1 MRQHTQREDTTVPMK
16 SSSVIEPRDERTAPT
31 YTISEASHYLLIPV
45 ATLRSWTV
53 GRYYPVQDGRRRFYP
68 VISVGQTTP
77 VLLSC
82 DNLIEAHVLDAI
94 RRVYGIQLPKVRSA
108 ISYLKREFGSKHP
121 LIEQRM
127 ETNGKDLFVR
137 RFGQLV
143 GASQGGQLAIPG
155 LMEAYLRRIERDEQ
169 GFASRLFPFTRKR
182 QLDEPKVVVIDPLIS
197 FGRPVLVGT
206 GVRTSI
212 VAERYK
218 AGESIQELA
227 EDYGRRQL
235 DIEEAIRCELAV
247 EAA

>member
-1 MRQHTQREDTTVPMK
+1 MPVK
-16 SSSVIEPRDERTAPT
+16 SPPAIEPRDERTIPT
-31 YTISEASHYLLIPV
+31 YTISEASHYLLIPL

-53 GRYYPVQDGRRRFYP
+53 GRFYPVQEGRRHFSP
-68 VISVGQTTP
+68 VISVGQTSP
-77 VLLSC
+77 VLLSFE
-82 DNLIEAHVLDAI
+82 NLIEAHVLDAI
-94 RRVYGIQLPKVRSA
+94 RREYSIPLPKVRSA
-108 ISYLKREFGSKHP
+108 ISYLKKEFGSKHP

-127 ETNGKDLFVR
+127 ETDGRDLFVR
-137 RFGQLV
+137 HFGQLV
-143 GASQGGQLAIPG
+143 GASQGGQLTMP
-155 LMEAYLRRIERDEQ
+155 LVEAYLRRIEWDER

-182 QLDEPKVVVIDPLIS
+182 QLDEPKVIVIDPRIS

-206 GVRTSI
+206 GVRTAI

-227 EDYGRRQL
+227 EDYGRRHL

>member
-1 MRQHTQREDTTVPMK
+1 MPVKTT
-16 SSSVIEPRDERTAPT
+16 SAIEPRDERTIPT
-31 YTISEASHYLLIPV
+31 YTISEASHYLLIPL

-53 GRYYPVQDGRRRFYP
+53 GRFYPVHEGRRRFSP
-68 VISVGQTTP
+68 VISVAQTRP
-77 VLLSC
+77 VLLSFE
-82 DNLIEAHVLDAI
+82 NLIEAHVLDAI

-108 ISYLKREFGSKHP
+108 ISYLKKEFGSKRP
-121 LIEQRM
+121 LIEQKM

-137 RFGQLV
+137 HFGQLV
-143 GASQGGQLAIPG
+143 GASQGGQLAIPE
-155 LMEAYLRRIERDEQ
+155 LVEAYLRRIDWDEQ

-182 QLDEPKVVVIDPLIS
+182 RLDEPKVVVIDPRIS

-206 GVRTSI
+206 GVRTAI

-227 EDYGRRQL
+227 EDYGRRHL